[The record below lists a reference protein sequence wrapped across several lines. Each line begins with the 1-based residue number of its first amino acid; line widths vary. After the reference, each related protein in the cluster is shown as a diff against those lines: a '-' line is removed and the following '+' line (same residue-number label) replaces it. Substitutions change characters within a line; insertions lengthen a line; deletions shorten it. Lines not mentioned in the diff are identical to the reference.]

1 MSAKR
6 TDYGI
11 VDRDT
16 ILRGSLSTHDRA
28 NHNAKRRYD
37 LRSDQ
42 YQWFVEALLFR
53 CVTHSAFT
61 TMLGVSPKH
70 RMSPSGALVLRPGVR
85 LYGLSE
91 ENRPLYTLS
100 RPTFKAPRDADV
112 LLFLAHMEHARPKT
126 KAWTA
131 HVERTR
137 EALTL
142 AFARRAL
149 EAV

>member
-1 MSAKR
+1 MSAKS
-6 TDYGI
+6 TDYGV

-70 RMSPSGALVLRPGVR
+70 RVSTTGAAILRPGVR
-85 LYGLSE
+85 VYGKSE
-91 ENRPLYTLS
+91 EGRALYTLS
-100 RPTFKAPRDADV
+100 RPAFNPSRDTGAQ
-112 LLFLAHMEHARPKT
+112 LFLAHMEHARPKT

-142 AFARRAL
+142 ALARRAL